1 MINNDDNLN
10 NTEVF
15 DDAEIASAYEME
27 FISKA
32 LEKHK
37 DSLKPETHPD
47 FDGTHCIDC
56 EIEIPLFRLGMG
68 KIRCV
73 DCQSELDI
81 FNERKRK
88 LYKN

>member
-1 MINNDDNLN
+1 MNTEENLN

-47 FDGTHCIDC
+47 FDGEHCLDC
-56 EIEIPLFRLGMG
+56 DVSIPAKRLAMG

-81 FNERKRK
+81 LSERQRK
-88 LYKN
+88 LFRQ